1 MEHKIT
7 QKNHKYSI
15 ISTVEKNQVPFLFGI
30 VSKAQCIPNYEKFLD
45 KWIRGSQLRG
55 RLGTAYV
62 TYVALSPFF
71 KHYARE
77 DLVVLG

>member
-30 VSKAQCIPNYEKFLD
+30 VSKA
-45 KWIRGSQLRG
+45 
-55 RLGTAYV
+55 
-62 TYVALSPFF
+62 
-71 KHYARE
+71 
-77 DLVVLG
+77 